1 MLVLEGLEELGFATA
16 YRDDTS
22 DTRFYILPNVPILRR
37 EDGKAVMKYVKYRSA
52 KPLKG
57 GGLGAA
63 LVFMDIELAL
73 TPEQEQQLR
82 AKLVTSVKARRG
94 QNDPRPLGPEQIE
107 LAKPPITDATV
118 AVEILAASEDLVQR
132 VNTAGK
138 PSMYGNNVVAMSA
151 ELTQLGAP
159 VFEAVMKGEGA
170 GGVRVVYDM
179 TFPAKLPPI
188 TGVGHWTASKFYSFV
203 QDVDYEE
210 NFWSEDDMT
219 ENISEMFANSESR
232 FVDVQPGS
240 LPNSDPSTATIL
252 EAVRNGI
259 ERSLDEAVKRN
270 LLEAIPPES
279 RDVSKIRDEDFENIK
294 RSVTVNKSADVT
306 INYREGQVAAV
317 RKLPQANMRSLTSQG
332 FNWDDYAIE
341 ADTDDPFFAQLNLV
355 VQVNADFVRLPLF
368 SVDVSIDYPPAT
380 AKHGIKT
387 FTFKKSDDVGKF
399 DAFLD
404 GGGGK
409 FKYQYT
415 VHYKGEA
422 RKFESQWIDHEGDDL
437 KIDID
442 DLGLWIVDVEAADI
456 NFDQVERVAVTFE
469 HPPVGPDG
477 PQPVR
482 FTIDKDHPTAT
493 VSELLL
499 QPAQPYKVSLRYFM
513 ADGRE
518 YVREQPG
525 QKGQRYYV
533 DDPFAGN
540 KTVQLRTRG
549 DFEHRI
555 DTIFADL
562 KYEDAV
568 NAYTQTYSV
577 ALGKDKRFDD
587 WTFPVVDEH
596 AGKVTYR
603 TVTTFTDGTV
613 AEAGDKDFDG
623 QTLLLGEDVATLVV
637 RMVPDLVDWA
647 AIKLA
652 KVDLHYSDA
661 PNSIDEHESF
671 TFRSGDPEK
680 TWELALRNKQANT
693 YQWHATYFEMPGT
706 GKKEA
711 DSNGPVADEL
721 LVLEVPA

>member
-1 MLVLEGLEELGFATA
+1 
-16 YRDDTS
+16 
-22 DTRFYILPNVPILRR
+22 
-37 EDGKAVMKYVKYRSA
+37 
-52 KPLKG
+52 
-57 GGLGAA
+57 
-63 LVFMDIELAL
+63 
-73 TPEQEQQLR
+73 
-82 AKLVTSVKARRG
+82 
-94 QNDPRPLGPEQIE
+94 
-107 LAKPPITDATV
+107 
-118 AVEILAASEDLVQR
+118 
-132 VNTAGK
+132 
-138 PSMYGNNVVAMSA
+138 
-151 ELTQLGAP
+151 
-159 VFEAVMKGEGA
+159 
-170 GGVRVVYDM
+170 
-179 TFPAKLPPI
+179 
-188 TGVGHWTASKFYSFV
+188 
-203 QDVDYEE
+203 
-210 NFWSEDDMT
+210 MT
-219 ENISEMFANSESR
+219 ENISEMFSNSESR
-232 FVDVQPGS
+232 FVEVQPGS
-240 LPNSDPSTATIL
+240 LPNADPSTATIL
-252 EAVRNGI
+252 ETVRNGI

-279 RDVSKIRDEDFENIK
+279 RDVSKIREEDFENIK
-294 RSVTVNKSADVT
+294 RSVSVNKSADVT

-332 FNWDDYAIE
+332 FNWADYAID

-355 VQVNADFVRLPLF
+355 IQVNADFVRLPIF

-387 FTFKKSDDVGKF
+387 FTFRKSDDVGHF

-409 FKYQYT
+409 FKYRYT

-422 RKFESQWIDHEGDDL
+422 RTFESPWTDHEGDDL

-456 NFDQVERVAVTFE
+456 DFEQVERVAVTFE
-469 HPPVGPDG
+469 HPPVGADG

-482 FTIDKDHPTAT
+482 FTIDKDHRVAQ

-499 QPAQPYKVSLRYFM
+499 QPAQPYQVSLRYFM

-540 KTVQLRTRG
+540 KTVQVRTRG

-568 NAYTQTYSV
+568 NSYTQTFSI
-577 ALGKDKRFDD
+577 ALTADKRFID

-603 TVTTFTDGTV
+603 TVTTFKDGTV
-613 AEAGDKDFDG
+613 AEVGDKDFDG

-637 RMVPDLVDWA
+637 KMVPDLVDWT

-652 KVDLHYSDA
+652 KVDLHYADP
-661 PNSIDEHESF
+661 PNSIDERESF
-671 TFRSGDPEK
+671 TFRLGDGDK

-693 YQWHATYFEMPGT
+693 YEWHATYFQTPGS

-711 DSNGPVADEL
+711 SSNGPVADEL
-721 LVLEVPA
+721 LVLEVPT